1 MQQPSP
7 PDAYFLAASTSTL
20 AVGSITSTTSD
31 PTAPASHTVRLH
43 AASPASQSRIAVA
56 CWQSSSAKIIAA
68 SDEGLTSLDP
78 TLRHKARMVRSPVGH
93 VAANRSGDT
102 AYCTAD
108 GRTVWL
114 DAEGREIRRVGPSKP
129 PATPSLL
136 ALSSDSRRLALYTP
150 SSDSLQVC
158 LRTATASPT
167 TLTRRRQTAA
177 PPSKVSSLA
186 FSPTRASFLA
196 AGSDAGSLDLFDAS
210 LPGSPLQSWPDL
222 HVGRINQVLFSPV
235 ARMQLLVTASED
247 RSVSI
252 IDLEKMEVKSTLAYP
267 YPITSIDWSPN
278 GLLLLLGTSSGDVF
292 VQDLRMAASR
302 TPRRISLSAD
312 RTGAVHSIQFV
323 LLGERDKKTLEAM
336 ATSTAAPASA
346 TSPSQALRPLEG
358 VLTESSKV
366 NAPATATIPLSGPK
380 GVKRAAPEGSSVGA
394 ATVAP
399 ASSSTATTP
408 LASMSQPRKE
418 RPLHRSNVPS
428 PSDGPATTAPAFAA
442 APSSPH
448 LSAAAAA
455 AAGACPTCGHDPRSA
470 TGDATR
476 RAATICDLDD
486 ATGRLT
492 SKIEAIELDLV
503 HSQQAHK
510 RHIEALL
517 RSYLDPTEGQLSE
530 LQRLRAENEQLKRQ
544 LYSSRDYRGF

>member
-380 GVKRAAPEGSSVGA
+380 GVKRAAPEGSSHRDDTFGVNVA
-394 ATVAP
+394 AP
-399 ASSSTATTP
+399 
-408 LASMSQPRKE
+408 K
-418 RPLHRSNVPS
+418 
-428 PSDGPATTAPAFAA
+428 GAA
-442 APSSPH
+442 APSKQRSLPKRRPSDD
-448 LSAAAAA
+448 SAGLRRGTQLAASL
-455 AAGACPTCGHDPRSA
+455 GGGGGGGGCMPDVRPDPRSA